1 MTERIS
7 ETFVHRPLRI
17 ALLGLLICS
26 CVRAEAQTPKDSSS
40 LKLSG
45 YAEVYYSYDLSR
57 PADNQRPDFLFNHT
71 RTNEVAAN
79 LALVRAAYER
89 SNVRAAVGLMAGTYA
104 QYNLA
109 AEPAGLQYLY
119 EASIGVKLSRSRDL
133 WLDAG
138 VIPSHLGAESAIGGD
153 CLTLTRSLMAES
165 SPYYSSGAKL
175 SYRPSERWLV
185 AGYVLNGWQR
195 MVRPDGFTKLSFGTQ
210 VQYAPQEGTLVN
222 WSTFIGTDVPDSIG
236 STRLF
241 SDLYATVEGDGH
253 AMVLAFDF
261 GLQQAYPGDDWDGWV
276 SVAGIYRQRFA
287 KRWWIV
293 GRAEYFLDD
302 RSVII
307 ENADLIGASLGVD
320 LELAANVAWRVEARV
335 LGDTRERFMDASGD
349 PTSTNAAFT
358 TSLCVAF

>member
-1 MTERIS
+1 M
-7 ETFVHRPLRI
+7 VK
-17 ALLGLLICS
+17 
-26 CVRAEAQTPKDSSS
+26 AQTPKDSSS
-40 LKLSG
+40 LHLSG

-57 PADNQRPDFLFNHT
+57 PSDNQRPDFLFNHT
-71 RTNEVAAN
+71 RANEVAAN

-109 AEPAGLQYLY
+109 AEPVGLQYLY
-119 EASIGVKLSRSRDL
+119 EASIGIKLSGSSDL

-138 VIPSHLGAESAIGGD
+138 VMPSHMGAESAIGLD
-153 CLTLTRSLMAES
+153 CPTLTRSLMAES
-165 SPYYSSGAKL
+165 SPYYSSGVKL
-175 SYRPSERWLV
+175 SYSPSERWML
-185 AGYVLNGWQR
+185 AGHVLNGWQR
-195 MVRPDGFTKLSFGTQ
+195 MERPDGFTKLSFGTQ
-210 VQYAPQEGTLVN
+210 IQYVPQEGTLLN

-236 STRLF
+236 SARLF
-241 SDLYATVEGDGH
+241 SDLYATVQGDGH

-261 GLQQAYPGDDWDGWV
+261 GLQQAYPGDGWDGWF

-302 RSVII
+302 QGVII
-307 ENADLIGASLGVD
+307 ENADLIGVSVGVD
-320 LELAANVAWRVEARV
+320 LDLTAKVAWRSEARV
-335 LGDTRERFMDASGD
+335 LGDTRERFMDAGGD
-349 PTSTNAAFT
+349 PTSTSTAFT